1 MEVPRESYNPEN
13 VVSVGV
19 DHVDG
24 ESLQFSRFFVI
35 IIRKKPRCSLGRSSD
50 DRSAHEWANGKCGR
64 LTFDLFAPFGLS
76 YLYAV
81 ALIAAPAG
89 VSPFGTAG
97 GAECL
102 ARRD

>member
-24 ESLQFSRFFVI
+24 ESLQFYRFFVI

-50 DRSAHEWANGKCGR
+50 DRSADEWAHGNCGR
-64 LTFDLFAPFGLS
+64 LTFDLFAPLGLS
-76 YLYAV
+76 YLYVV
-81 ALIAAPAG
+81 ALMADPEEVDPLG
-89 VSPFGTAG
+89 S
-97 GAECL
+97 
-102 ARRD
+102 